1 MSDKWLMEGYNT
13 KHLRSRMILIS
24 TPQKSMVDP
33 GEEKLSLIGKITSW
47 VVTVPASKPRCFWV
61 SILGGLFVSP
71 ILRTQMKK
79 TLRNVVFSSAEV
91 HNILQFRLY
100 LQKINGLKKNAL
112 F

>member
-1 MSDKWLMEGYNT
+1 MSDKWLMKGYT

-61 SILGGLFVSP
+61 SILGGLFVSYFKNTDEEN
-71 ILRTQMKK
+71 LEECRFFVS
-79 TLRNVVFSSAEV
+79 RSSQHFTIQALLAED
-91 HNILQFRLY
+91 
-100 LQKINGLKKNAL
+100 
-112 F
+112 